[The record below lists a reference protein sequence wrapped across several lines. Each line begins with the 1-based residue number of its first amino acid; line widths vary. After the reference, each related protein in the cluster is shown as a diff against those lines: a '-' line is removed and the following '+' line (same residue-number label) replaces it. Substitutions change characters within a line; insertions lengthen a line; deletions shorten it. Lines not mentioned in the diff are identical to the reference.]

1 MVNKN
6 CFFLQI
12 QEIEINVDEQNEEGG
27 EKKSAKEALLLWCQR
42 NVRGYRNVEIK
53 VYNNKVFNLTRKHLK
68 YYINKF
74 SLGMVG
80 QPQSLYPLN

>member
-1 MVNKN
+1 MYITLAVGMFNEN

-53 VYNNKVFNLTRKHLK
+53 VYYSSQL
-68 YYINKF
+68 YSQISF
-74 SLGMVG
+74 S
-80 QPQSLYPLN
+80 